1 MKFTKEDACKDLMSK
16 IPTKGE
22 TLQLSERSINEQL
35 ETLMP
40 LLANDETE
48 LDAFVTSVLPI
59 FKTADA
65 NIRANV
71 SAQVKDYKEKN
82 PITPQKKEEEKKD
95 EEKKDDKYEAILAR
109 LEAMETAHKA
119 DEAKKKIQSLRE
131 GFIAKAKEKGV
142 KNESWLKD
150 YAEEITIGE
159 DFDVE
164 AKADSCLKFYNKFK
178 SKMNTDV
185 SPEDGGGDNL
195 DASKYLKEVIK
206 RAGEKAKNEGLNG

>member
-82 PITPQKKEEEKKD
+82 PITPPKKE
-95 EEKKDDKYEAILAR
+95 EEKKDDKYEALLAR
-109 LEAMETAHKA
+109 LEAMETAHK
-119 DEAKKKIQSLRE
+119 EEETKKKVKSLRE
-131 GFIAKAKEKGV
+131 DFIAKAKEKGV

-178 SKMNTDV
+178 SKMNADV
-185 SPEDGGGDNL
+185 SPEDGGGDNH

-206 RAGEKAKNEGLNG
+206 RAGEKVKNEGLNG

>member
-48 LDAFVTSVLPI
+48 LADFVASVLPV

-71 SAQVKDYKEKN
+71 SAQVKEYKEKN
-82 PITPQKKEEEKKD
+82 PIQEPPKKQEPSKKEDDEVAKLLERINALEQKNADNEK
-95 EEKKDDKYEAILAR
+95 
-109 LEAMETAHKA
+109 
-119 DEAKKKIQSLRE
+119 
-131 GFIAKAKEKGV
+131 AKALAKRRSDVTAIMKEKGV
-142 KNESWLKD
+142 KD
-150 YAEEITIGE
+150 GE
-159 DFDVE
+159 WINDFLEAVSLDGDDFDAATRAESYV
-164 AKADSCLKFYNKFK
+164 KIYNKTK
-178 SKMNTDV
+178 SKVNKNL
-185 SPEDGGGDNL
+185 SPEESEGGGGD
-195 DASKYLKEVIK
+195 DAKRIKSKIE
-206 RAGEKAKNEGLNG
+206 AAKAYATQQGLIG